1 MSDSTTPLVTVITP
15 AYNVAKYIGETVD
28 SVLGQTL
35 GDFEYLVM
43 DDGSADDTLAVV
55 REHADGDPRVRPV
68 AGPHQGVV
76 RTRNSALDLARGK
89 YVAFLDGDDRW
100 HPRFLERM
108 VALIESLPPDVGL
121 VFCRSRTILESGTPI
136 NYLWQRA
143 GRYDFDDFLVQNNP
157 ARTGSSLLIRKSC
170 FDEVG
175 GFDETVYVD
184 DLEMWLRIAERSTT
198 PGLWGSG
205 RFLVD
210 RRRRSG
216 SLTSD
221 RAGVVWSLVQ
231 LLDAQTPRLRRL
243 PAGLAYVRPAL
254 VALKDGWDDGM
265 SEKLVLTAKEAG
277 TGALLGSFAGWQFLV
292 WSGLPPAGQRALRAT
307 RRRAW
312 RTVERAARLAIRETS
327 RQEAQA
333 S

>member
-1 MSDSTTPLVTVITP
+1 MDDSTAPLVTVITP
-15 AYNVAKYIGETVD
+15 AYNVARYIGETVD

-43 DDGSADDTLAVV
+43 DDGSADDTLAVA
-55 REHADGDPRVRPV
+55 REHARADSRVRLV

-89 YVAFLDGDDRW
+89 YIAFLDGDDRW
-100 HPRFLERM
+100 HPRFLEHQ
-108 VALIESLPPDVGL
+108 VALIESLPSGVGL

-136 NYLWQRA
+136 NFLWQRA
-143 GRYDFDDFLVQNNP
+143 GRYDFDDFLVLNNP
-157 ARTGSSLLIRKSC
+157 TRTGSSLLIRKSC

-175 GFDETVYVD
+175 GFDENVYVD

-198 PGLWGSG
+198 PVLWGSR

-221 RAGVVWSLVQ
+221 RVGVVMSLVQ
-231 LLDAQTPRLRRL
+231 LLDSHAPRLRRL
-243 PAGLAYVRPAL
+243 PRGLAYVRPAL

-277 TGALLGSFAGWQFLV
+277 PRALLGSFAGWQFLV
-292 WSGLPPAGQRALRAT
+292 WSGLPPAGRTLLRAA

-312 RTVERAARLAIRETS
+312 WAVERVARLAVSAPS
-327 RQEAQA
+327 RQAARA